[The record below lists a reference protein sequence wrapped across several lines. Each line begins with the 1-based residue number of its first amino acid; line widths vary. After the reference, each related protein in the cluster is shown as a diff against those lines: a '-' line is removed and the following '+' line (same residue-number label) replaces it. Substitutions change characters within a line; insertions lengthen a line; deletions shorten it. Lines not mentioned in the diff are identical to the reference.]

1 MINRTEFV
9 HQEKLL
15 ARASACS
22 DGGPWLNST
31 FGRSNGEVVVYF
43 VLSDRNALIQLVPK
57 NAVWAEVGVYK
68 GDFSQIVL
76 DTCSP
81 SLYYLIDNWR
91 FDPNEHNPFQEST
104 ENFSNF
110 AGRVHWEHYGDDPN
124 AHQERNYQSVI
135 NRFSSVPCVRV
146 VRARSVEG
154 IESLPDAHLDVI
166 YIDANH
172 QYEYVLRDMI
182 HARKKLKLGG
192 IMLMDDFYEGPG
204 GHEQN
209 EGVMS
214 AVNTFVKRHEHVYLA
229 MSHGPFGNVALTDD
243 PTSPFVRQYLENLK
257 DSEFRFIGISDV
269 LVPNLRYKLYRK
281 QDGNFRY
288 VALL

>member
-1 MINRTEFV
+1 VI
-9 HQEKLL
+9 
-15 ARASACS
+15 
-22 DGGPWLNST
+22 
-31 FGRSNGEVVVYF
+31 VYF
-43 VLSDRNALIQLVPK
+43 VLSDRNGLIRPVPK

-76 DTCSP
+76 DTCAP
-81 SLYYLIDNWR
+81 SRYYLIDNWK
-91 FDPNEHNPFQEST
+91 FDPDEHNPFRDST

-124 AHQERNYQSVI
+124 GHQEQNYQAVVK
-135 NRFSSVPCVRV
+135 RFSNDPCVRV

-154 IESLPDAHLDVI
+154 IDSLPDSHLDVI

-172 QYEYVLRDMI
+172 QYEYVLRDMM
-182 HARKKLKLGG
+182 HARKKLKSGG

-214 AVNTFVKRHEHVYLA
+214 AVNTFVKRHEYVYLA
-229 MSHGPFGNVALTDD
+229 MSCGPFGNVALTDE
-243 PTSPFVRQYLENLK
+243 PSSPFVRQYLENLK
-257 DSEFRFIGISDV
+257 DSEFQFIGISDV

-281 QDGNFRY
+281 QNGDLRY
-288 VALL
+288 VAML